1 LRTAYSEV
9 HQMDPPL
16 VTSIGDS
23 DTAAQIAALEAKLAE
38 HLAAVSDL
46 QNELSKLKEQHRA
59 TGSSTTNLGSEPQ
72 PRTADSKKTALGNT
86 LAESPVVLQTQ
97 YPLSQP
103 EYTRYSRHLIL
114 PQHGLKGYLKL
125 RSSRV
130 LIVGAGGLGC
140 PSAAYLA
147 AAGVGRIGIVDGDIV
162 EVGNLQ
168 RQIMYTVDDVG
179 KSKAQ
184 SLVDRLTR

>member
-1 LRTAYSEV
+1 
-9 HQMDPPL
+9 MDPPL
-16 VTSIGDS
+16 TTSLGGS
-23 DTAAQIAALEAKLAE
+23 LDTTAQIAALEAKLAE

-46 QNELSKLKEQHRA
+46 QGRLSKLKEQHHA
-59 TGSSTTNLGSEPQ
+59 IGNSTSNPDSTPEPITTSSKTTTLE
-72 PRTADSKKTALGNT
+72 NT
-86 LAESPVVLQTQ
+86 LADSPVGSQTQ

-114 PQHGLKGYLKL
+114 SQHGLKGYLKL

-179 KSKAQ
+179 KPKAQ
-184 SLVDRLTR
+184 SLVNRLTR